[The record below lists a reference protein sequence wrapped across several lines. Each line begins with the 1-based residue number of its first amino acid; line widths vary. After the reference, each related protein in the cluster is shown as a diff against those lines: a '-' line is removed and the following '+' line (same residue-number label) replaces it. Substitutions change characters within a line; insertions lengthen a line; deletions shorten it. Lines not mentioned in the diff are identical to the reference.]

1 MMKDSLKDEFRNPS
15 FHTTRLANT
24 GKTFHRCAQ
33 MGEAG
38 REVAFTL
45 FLPLNTLPSLI
56 SLSQEPIKITFALLL
71 GIKMT

>member
-1 MMKDSLKDEFRNPS
+1 MMKESLKDKFRNPS
-15 FHTTRLANT
+15 FHTTRFVST
-24 GKTFHRCAQ
+24 GKTLHRCAQ

-38 REVAFTL
+38 REAAFTL
-45 FLPLNTLPSLI
+45 LLPLNTLPSLI